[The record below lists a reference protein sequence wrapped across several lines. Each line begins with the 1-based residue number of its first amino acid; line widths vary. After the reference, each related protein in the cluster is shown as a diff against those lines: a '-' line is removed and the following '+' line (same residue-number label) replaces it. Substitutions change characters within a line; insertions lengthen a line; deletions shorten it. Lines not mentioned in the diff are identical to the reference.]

1 LTNVA
6 RAFQREPNLAATVGR
21 IIILGGS
28 LNGVGTVTPV
38 AEFNMYYDPES
49 ARQVFRSATTKTLIP
64 LDVTRQVCFGV
75 DLLNELPDEHTRAGA
90 FLRKLVT
97 HSFRTHRLIFG
108 QETICLHAAVAVMA
122 AMHPE
127 LFETRELAGDVET
140 LGELTTGATIFDRRP
155 EHRATTTA
163 NMEVAL
169 DVDANAVRDAI
180 VRGLAG
186 IGK

>member
-1 LTNVA
+1 
-6 RAFQREPNLAATVGR
+6 
-21 IIILGGS
+21 
-28 LNGVGTVTPV
+28 
-38 AEFNMYYDPES
+38 
-49 ARQVFRSATTKTLIP
+49 
-64 LDVTRQVCFGV
+64 
-75 DLLNELPDEHTRAGA
+75 
-90 FLRKLVT
+90 
-97 HSFRTHRLIFG
+97 
-108 QETICLHAAVAVMA
+108 
-122 AMHPE
+122 
-127 LFETRELAGDVET
+127 VET

>member
-1 LTNVA
+1 
-6 RAFQREPNLAATVGR
+6 
-21 IIILGGS
+21 
-28 LNGVGTVTPV
+28 
-38 AEFNMYYDPES
+38 
-49 ARQVFRSATTKTLIP
+49 
-64 LDVTRQVCFGV
+64 
-75 DLLNELPDEHTRAGA
+75 
-90 FLRKLVT
+90 
-97 HSFRTHRLIFG
+97 
-108 QETICLHAAVAVMA
+108 MA